1 MSLWLEEGDSV
12 YRSSDRGQAPVHDD
26 FRLENVLLG
35 DCGTVQAVLDWEM
48 GDVSEDQR
56 IVLGDIE
63 SRFENAALL
72 LERADFLSGRRM

>member
-1 MSLWLEEGDSV
+1 M
-12 YRSSDRGQAPVHDD
+12 HDD

-72 LERADFLSGRRM
+72 LERADLPVREEDVIQCRTLRP